1 MASHSFVSRFLPIFF
16 PDPKYHDE
24 PVTCFG
30 LTFPNRI
37 GLAAGLD
44 KNAECVKAWQS
55 MGFGFVEVGT
65 VTPLAQLGNEKPRLF
80 RLRQDK
86 AIINRLGFNNAGID
100 ALVEKLNQVKRF
112 CPIGINIGKNLIRPK
127 GRLRYPYI

>member
-1 MASHSFVSRFLPIFF
+1 MLYPLVRPLLFKLEPEFSHQLTIKILSKLQNVPGFF

-100 ALVEKLNQVKRF
+100 K
-112 CPIGINIGKNLIRPK
+112 ILIVS
-127 GRLRYPYI
+127 